1 MRSAYRRAKKS
12 INSKEV
18 PVVRESV
25 CTDYREAFQYNRLK
39 GEPTE
44 CRAKADLLS
53 EQRNIEWNKMNS
65 RVKQLQKPGPADGT
79 VYA

>member
-18 PVVRESV
+18 PVVRE
-25 CTDYREAFQYNRLK
+25 AFQYNRLK
-39 GEPTE
+39 REPTE

-65 RVKQLQKPGPADGT
+65 RVKQ
-79 VYA
+79 